1 MAYPNSAITT
11 RALLQDY
18 CLRRLGHPV
27 IEINVDD
34 EQISDRMDD
43 ALEYFAEY
51 HFDGVEKVFLKHKIT
66 QVDIDN
72 EYIDMTDPDS
82 DVSGQE
88 YPDGGPVL
96 SVRRVLP
103 VANFNAFQT
112 GFFNEEFQLRLNDLN
127 TFTGS
132 SLINW
137 SMSLSNFSMVDY
149 LFTVNPTVLFN
160 RRQNKLFIETDWAN
174 KFDVDDFLIVECYRI
189 LDPTTNVE
197 VYNDLFLKK
206 YCTAL
211 IKRQW
216 GENLKKFEGVQLP
229 GGVTLNGK
237 TIYDEAVE
245 EITKIE
251 EEMNLK
257 WELPPDGFYG

>member
-1 MAYPNSAITT
+1 MAYPDSSITT
-11 RALLQDY
+11 RVLLQDY
-18 CLRRLGHPV
+18 CLRGLGHPV

-34 EQISDRMDD
+34 EQLSDRIDD
-43 ALEYFAEY
+43 ALEFFAEY
-51 HFDGVEKVFLKHKIT
+51 HFDGVEKVFLKHTIT
-66 QVDIDN
+66 QTDIDN
-72 EYIDMTDPDS
+72 EYIAMSDPADP
-82 DVSGQE
+82 V
-88 YPDGGPVL
+88 GGPVIG
-96 SVRRVLP
+96 VRRVLP
-103 VANFNAFQT
+103 VPNFNAFQT
-112 GFFNEEFQLRLNDLN
+112 GFFNEEFQLRLQDLN

-149 LFTVNPTVLFN
+149 LFTVSATTLFN
-160 RRQNKLFIETDWAN
+160 RKQDKLFLETDWAN
-174 KFDVDDFLIVECYRI
+174 KFNVGDILVIECYRI
-189 LDPTTNVE
+189 LDPTQYIE

-237 TIYDEAVE
+237 TIYDEAID
-245 EITKIE
+245 EINKIE

-257 WELPPDGFYG
+257 WELPPDGFIA